1 MIDEAIFL
9 IEKQIY
15 MYQVMRKN
23 IRNYSIEKDEKNKLR
38 AKVRA
43 EIKIREY
50 ILKEL
55 QQKK

>member
-1 MIDEAIFL
+1 MYNEAIFL

-15 MYQVMRKN
+15 MFRVMQKN
-23 IRNYSIEKDEKNKLR
+23 INSYSIEKERKKELR

-55 QQKK
+55 QKK